1 MPSTNAHPAL
11 PPAPRSALGAFV
23 RRPVFWAALGL
34 ALLVHLGFLFSAL
47 WWHLPWQQPAPR
59 MALLLRTLELPPAQ
73 TAAPPTPPEATAAAP
88 TQQAPI
94 TEVVTE
100 PGKKPKTP
108 AEPQPAPTPQTAAAA
123 APQTVSSSATNA
135 AASSLV
141 LEMEA
146 PPSTEFDFALSVN
159 NPKDASKNASGQ
171 ATLQWQNLGST
182 YQAQLQLRTAGEMLR
197 VWQSTGTLVAN
208 GLQPLRFSETRAGS
222 SEQAVHFDYAANQI
236 IFSNNQATQALASGV
251 QDPLSTILQLGA
263 LVGAQAEAQPAAA
276 NISLAVANVRGLELW
291 QMSAQSE
298 PLQMK
303 NGPPRASIKL
313 ERAPLAEYDL
323 RWELWYDSESFLPL
337 RIQTTNAQG
346 TTVSMLLENSILKPA
361 P

>member
-1 MPSTNAHPAL
+1 
-11 PPAPRSALGAFV
+11 
-23 RRPVFWAALGL
+23 
-34 ALLVHLGFLFSAL
+34 
-47 WWHLPWQQPAPR
+47 
-59 MALLLRTLELPPAQ
+59 
-73 TAAPPTPPEATAAAP
+73 
-88 TQQAPI
+88 
-94 TEVVTE
+94 
-100 PGKKPKTP
+100 
-108 AEPQPAPTPQTAAAA
+108 
-123 APQTVSSSATNA
+123 
-135 AASSLV
+135 
-141 LEMEA
+141 MEA
-146 PPSTEFDFALSVN
+146 PPSTEFDFALSIN
-159 NPKDASKNASGQ
+159 NPKDPSKNASGQ
-171 ATLQWQNLGST
+171 AVLHWQNLGST
-182 YQAQLQLRTAGEMLR
+182 YQAQLQLRTAGELLR

-222 SEQAVHFDYAANQI
+222 SEQAVHFDYSTNKI
-236 IFSNNQATQALASGV
+236 IFSNNQATQTLASGV

-298 PLQMK
+298 PLKMK